1 MRVEI
6 NVMIRSRASHA
17 LPFVV
22 LVFCFC
28 GARATASAQTW
39 EPVSAGFNTEI
50 RIWTSGGN
58 AFAEAR
64 LTFPTLGYRV
74 SDWGEV
80 ARAGSDFSVDAKVD
94 RWTGGSGQAIMTLE
108 HTYALGAL
116 APGAYSFTFKS
127 NHVVIKSQ
135 QFDPGTAGERWE
147 PISPTAVTVGISIWT
162 TGGISFTKVGLYFPD
177 TGHRVT
183 DWGQIIFARNE
194 LSVDIKAERW
204 TGESE
209 ARVTLTEQ
217 TYQLGVLAPGAY
229 FLTVKVNGSVA
240 RRQQFS
246 IGTAAPAAP
255 RLLTEEDLQ
264 RAIAL
269 ESVTMV
275 RSPSSLAP
283 TRQFSSDAAT
293 RVMLFA
299 TDIEWQGETP
309 SPITAQA
316 EDSQQVA
323 YPLTIEYVGRV
334 PDHSW
339 LTQLIVKVPTELKSA
354 GDIWVSI
361 KVGSI
366 SSNKVL
372 ISATQPN
379 H

>member
-1 MRVEI
+1 
-6 NVMIRSRASHA
+6 MIRSRASHA

-28 GARATASAQTW
+28 GARATASGQTW

-50 RIWTSGGN
+50 RVWTSGGN

-183 DWGQIIFARNE
+183 DWGQIIFAGNE
-194 LSVDIKAERW
+194 LSVDIRAERW

-209 ARVTLTEQ
+209 ARVILTEQ

-229 FLTVKVNGSVA
+229 SLTVKLNGSVA

-246 IGTAAPAAP
+246 IGTASPAAP

-275 RSPSSLAP
+275 RPPSSLAP

-299 TDIEWQGETP
+299 TDIELQGETP
-309 SPITAQA
+309 STITAQA
-316 EDSQQVA
+316 EDSQQTA
-323 YPLTIEYVGRV
+323 YPLSIEYAGRV
-334 PDHSW
+334 PGHSW
-339 LTQLIVKVPTELKSA
+339 LTQLIIKVPAELKSA

-366 SSNKVL
+366 NSNKVL
-372 ISATQPN
+372 ISATPPN
-379 H
+379 D